1 MDYKLSWG
9 VVGRGRTLL
18 MSKAAPSQGPNEVLI
33 LHALWIVQIPSTG
46 RGGVIDETAHLRWQT
61 MVGDGIE

>member
-9 VVGRGRTLL
+9 VVGKGRTLIML
-18 MSKAAPSQGPNEVLI
+18 KAVPSQGPDKVLI
-33 LHALWIVQIPSTG
+33 LHALWILQILSIG